1 MNENSF
7 RLASELQQIVLR
19 PLQKTDNVALANLA
33 NNKNIW
39 NNIRDAMPHPYTEAN
54 ADFFIDLV
62 QKENPNH
69 ILAIESEGVFCGLIG
84 LHRQNDVYRL
94 SAELGY
100 WIGEPFWG
108 KGIGTKAVELMVK
121 HGFEN
126 LELNRIYAG
135 VYGFN
140 LASMHVLEKCGFEKE
155 GILRKA
161 VIKNNIVL
169 DEHRYAI
176 FP

>member
-1 MNENSF
+1 MDKTMYDLKPALE
-7 RLASELQQIVLR
+7 LR
-19 PLQKTDNVALANLA
+19 PLQESDNVALANLA
-33 NNKNIW
+33 NNKKIW
-39 NNIRDAMPHPYTEAN
+39 NNVRDAMPHPYSLEN
-54 ADFFIDLV
+54 ADFFINLV
-62 QKENPNH
+62 RKENPNH
-69 ILAIESEGVFCGLIG
+69 ILAITLEGVFCGMIG

-108 KGIGTKAVELMVK
+108 KGIATAAVQSMVK
-121 HGFEN
+121 LGFET
-126 LELNRIYAG
+126 LELRRIYAG
-135 VYGFN
+135 VFEHN

-176 FP
+176 FPK